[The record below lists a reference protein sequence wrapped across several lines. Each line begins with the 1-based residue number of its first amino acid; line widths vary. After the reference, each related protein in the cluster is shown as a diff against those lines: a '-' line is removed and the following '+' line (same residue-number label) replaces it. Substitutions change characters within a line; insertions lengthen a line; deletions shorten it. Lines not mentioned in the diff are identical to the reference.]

1 MADTTSNEFIID
13 GAKFNPNEDYSYT
26 KPKVN
31 ASGGKSIGIIS
42 NKSRKAVY
50 LSTPLMLTWGVNEF
64 VDEKTGRKTYDMSLQ
79 FPKEEYNTPDV
90 NKFLETMKQFESKI
104 KADAILNCKEW
115 MNKPKM
121 SAEVVDALWT
131 PMLKYPKDKDTG
143 EFDYSRPPTLRIK
156 FSFWDD
162 EWKCELYDMEQK
174 LIFPNEVGLFPN
186 DLIVKAT
193 NVATVITCGGLW
205 NANGKFGVTWKLL
218 QAVVKPKASLKGQCY
233 IKLSPEEISLM
244 NKNKDSDSDRD
255 DDPDNNGL
263 SVKVVDSSGDE
274 ESIPSMTEEV
284 AEVVAAA
291 AAVPPTKKKVVR
303 KKKTAET
310 D

>member
-1 MADTTSNEFIID
+1 MADTRENDFIID
-13 GAKFNPNEDYSYT
+13 ATKFNANEDYSYT

-42 NKSRKAVY
+42 NKTKKALY

-64 VDEKTGRKTYDMSLQ
+64 IDEKTGRKSYDMSLQ
-79 FPKEEYNTPDV
+79 FPKDEYNTDEV
-90 NKFLETMKQFESKI
+90 NKFLKNMKDFESKI
-104 KADAILNCKEW
+104 KADAIVNCKEW
-115 MNKPKM
+115 MNKSKM

-131 PMLKYPKDKDTG
+131 QMLKYPKDKDTG
-143 EFDYSRPPTLRIK
+143 DFDYNRPPSLRIK
-156 FSFWDD
+156 FNYWED

-174 LIFPNEVGLFPN
+174 QIFPNEEGLFPN
-186 DLIVKAT
+186 DLIPKAT

-233 IKLSPEEISLM
+233 IKLTQEEMAVM
-244 NKNKDSDSDRD
+244 NKNNDSDSDSDQAVGNGDRVNLVESSEEE
-255 DDPDNNGL
+255 DNTT
-263 SVKVVDSSGDE
+263 
-274 ESIPSMTEEV
+274 SIAEEV
-284 AEVVAAA
+284 AEVVATT
-291 AAVPPTKKKVVR
+291 VPPSKKKVVR
-303 KKKTAET
+303 KKKSVEA

>member
-1 MADTTSNEFIID
+1 MADKTSNEFIID
-13 GAKFNPNEDYSYT
+13 GVKFNPNEDYSYT

-42 NKSRKAVY
+42 NKTKKALY

-64 VDEKTGRKTYDMSLQ
+64 VDNKTGRKSYDMSLQ
-79 FPKEEYNTPDV
+79 FPKEQYNTPEV
-90 NKFLETMKQFESKI
+90 NKFLESMKQFEAKI
-104 KADAILNCKEW
+104 KADAIVNCKEW

-131 PMLKYPKDKDTG
+131 RMLKYPKDKETG

-174 LIFPNEVGLFPN
+174 QIFPNEEGLFPN

-233 IKLSPEEISLM
+233 INLSPEDIALM
-244 NKNKDSDSDRD
+244 NKSKDSDSDEED
-255 DDPDNNGL
+255 EAGNNGV
-263 SVKVVDSSGDE
+263 SVNVVDSSDDE
-274 ESIPSMTEEV
+274 EIIPSVAEEV

-291 AAVPPTKKKVVR
+291 PVPSTKKKVVR
-303 KKKTAET
+303 KKKATET